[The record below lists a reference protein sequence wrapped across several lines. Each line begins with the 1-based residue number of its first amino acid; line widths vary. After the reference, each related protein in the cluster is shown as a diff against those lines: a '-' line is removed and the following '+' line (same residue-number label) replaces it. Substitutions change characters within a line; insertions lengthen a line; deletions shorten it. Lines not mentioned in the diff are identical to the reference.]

1 LTKKFKT
8 PTKHATNTTP
18 RPAEIGS
25 GTTTPEDSMQR
36 RLTDDEQKKLR
47 DAWEILSQI
56 RNLWDEINSA
66 RLAIRLMFEQNTT
79 DGLPYVEPP
88 LTDEDARQRP
98 WVMVRDTEVQFWK
111 GPRKFAAKAGQF
123 YVFSFPDDALTSWNF
138 CRRATASEIAAAG
151 LEVAE

>member
-1 LTKKFKT
+1 
-8 PTKHATNTTP
+8 
-18 RPAEIGS
+18 
-25 GTTTPEDSMQR
+25 MQR

-79 DGLPYVEPP
+79 DGLPFVEPP

-98 WVMVRDTEVQFWK
+98 WVMVRDCENHEWS
-111 GPRKFAAKAGQF
+111 GPRKLAAVTPQATRKCYYILSNDGKTITTWTQ
-123 YVFSFPDDALTSWNF
+123 
-138 CRRATASEIAAAG
+138 CRRATPAEIAAAG
-151 LEVAE
+151 LEAPDA